1 MNAAARPEE
10 TSRRGPS
17 GLRLRLGATVI
28 ACALLLPSCARLGH
42 WSGAIASLP
51 AAEGWTPMP
60 LGRWL
65 SEEGAR
71 ISALSLCPR
80 ADCPGQAMVA
90 LIELS
95 GRERGAASLLARH
108 PEQFV
113 AQARMAG
120 ARGAPGPAQA
130 RRPRAAI
137 AVTPVEIG
145 SWRGALLRLGSRA
158 EGQGEAHM
166 ALLADPAADPAR
178 ILLSVAE
185 NGEAALGHAR
195 TALGR

>member
-1 MNAAARPEE
+1 
-10 TSRRGPS
+10 
-17 GLRLRLGATVI
+17 
-28 ACALLLPSCARLGH
+28 
-42 WSGAIASLP
+42 
-51 AAEGWTPMP
+51 MP

-113 AQARMAG
+113 AQARLA
-120 ARGAPGPAQA
+120 AERGAPGPL
-130 RRPRAAI
+130 RTHRNRAAI

-158 EGQGEAHM
+158 EGQGEAHL

>member
-1 MNAAARPEE
+1 MKAAGRPDDPL
-10 TSRRGPS
+10 RRGPS
-17 GLRLRLGATVI
+17 GLRLRLGA
-28 ACALLLPSCARLGH
+28 ALLAGALLLPSCARLGH

-65 SEEGAR
+65 SGEGAR

-95 GRERGAASLLARH
+95 GRERGAASALAQH
-108 PEQFV
+108 PERFV
-113 AQARMAG
+113 AQARLAG
-120 ARGAPGPAQA
+120 ERSAPGSSSA
-130 RRPRAAI
+130 RRRRPMI
-137 AVTPVEIG
+137 AVAPVQIG
-145 SWRGALLRLGSRA
+145 GWRGAMVRLGSRA
-158 EGQGEAHM
+158 EGKGEAHL
-166 ALLADPAADPAR
+166 ALLADPGTDPAR

-185 NGEAALGHAR
+185 EEEAALRHAR
-195 TALGR
+195 TALGW